1 MNILKFYVLYFSVR
15 EDLWPYSNAYV
26 RPGTRASN
34 NMKRDF
40 THVLE
45 NFLHDLQEGLQNG
58 DPAFIGILVAVV
70 VVILT
75 IRKWL

>member
-1 MNILKFYVLYFSVR
+1 
-15 EDLWPYSNAYV
+15 
-26 RPGTRASN
+26 
-34 NMKRDF
+34 MKKDF

-45 NFLHDLQEGLQNG
+45 NFLHELQEGLQNG
-58 DPAFIGILVAVV
+58 DTAVIGILLAVV